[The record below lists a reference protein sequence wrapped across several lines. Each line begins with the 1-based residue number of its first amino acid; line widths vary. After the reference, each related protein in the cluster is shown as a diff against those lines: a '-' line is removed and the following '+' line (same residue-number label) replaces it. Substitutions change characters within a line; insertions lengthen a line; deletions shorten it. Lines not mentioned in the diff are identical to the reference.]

1 MASYIEV
8 IRNSFAYFPL
18 VAFVF
23 SIPYIIQNYHEYGSI
38 ISIRVL
44 IVYSFILYL
53 MTAYFLVILPL
64 PSFEE
69 VAAMTSQRLQLL
81 PFNFVLD
88 IIDEAQKTH
97 VAIYRNKAL
106 LQVVFNVLMT
116 VPFGVYLRYYFEFD
130 FKKTLKYS
138 FLLSLFF
145 ELTQLSALYFIYP
158 RPYRLADVDD
168 LMANT
173 LGGVLGYYLAIIPIK
188 ILPSR
193 KQIDTEAMK
202 LGRTISPLRRMVAFG
217 IDVLII
223 AVFDTLSSFLFSRVR
238 EYPLYFLAFSF
249 VAYFLVLPVITDGF
263 TIGSKYIKIRI
274 VSSIRKRDMD
284 NDLPNKEL
292 ISRFQI
298 FIRYGLVA
306 FYLLE
311 VPVLMVNFMN
321 YLKDVVDIEYRF
333 IIYIMVIGLYLS
345 VIVVDFMMVMF
356 SRRSISERISRT
368 KTISIVRKVD

>member
-23 SIPYIIQNYHEYGSI
+23 SIPYIIHNYHEYGSI

-53 MTAYFLVILPL
+53 MTAYFLVIMPL

-116 VPFGVYLRYYFEFD
+116 VPFGVYLHYYFEFD

-173 LGGVLGYYLAIIPIK
+173 LGGVLGYYLALIPIK
-188 ILPSR
+188 FLPSR
-193 KQIDTEAMK
+193 KQIDTDAMK
-202 LGRTISPLRRMVAFG
+202 LGRTVSPLRRLVAFW
-217 IDVLII
+217 IDALII
-223 AVFDTLSSFLFSRVR
+223 VVFDTVCAILFGRVR
-238 EYPLYFLAFSF
+238 EYPLYFMAFSF
-249 VAYFLVLPVITDGF
+249 VTYFLVLPAITDGF
-263 TIGSKYIKIRI
+263 TIGAKYIKIRI

-298 FIRYGLVA
+298 FIRYGLIA

-311 VPVLMVNFMN
+311 VPALLVHFMN
-321 YLKDVVDIEYRF
+321 YLKDVVDAEYRF
-333 IIYIMVIGLYLS
+333 IIYILVIGTYLS
-345 VIVVDFMMVMF
+345 VTVVDFLMVMF

-368 KTISIVRKVD
+368 KTISIVRKVE